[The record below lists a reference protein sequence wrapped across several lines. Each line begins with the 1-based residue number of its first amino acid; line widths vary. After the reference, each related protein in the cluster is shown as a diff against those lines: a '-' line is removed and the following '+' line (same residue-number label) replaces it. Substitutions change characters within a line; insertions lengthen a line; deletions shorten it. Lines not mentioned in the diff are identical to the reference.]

1 MYMKNSIFFKVLEH
15 KKQNKVLYY
24 IEIEDSICGFFA
36 LFRRVLSFIS
46 YADRRGWIPV
56 VVYGRDT
63 LYSEKEKILGTENAF
78 EYYFEQNVVE
88 NRKWHDFH
96 YNVLLSQ
103 IRDLGSEERMFSD
116 TGWSYY
122 TNTRYIAR
130 MADMYKNYIR
140 LNDRTDK
147 YIYTRI
153 ARLLKNKKTLGVHI
167 RGTDFNKQFNN
178 HPVPVTVKEYVNLIN
193 QVYKKY
199 GYKQVFIATDDER
212 CLQQIR
218 KELKVPIVYYKNT
231 KRSSTNRSVAFSSG
245 ERKYDKYHMGLEV
258 LTDAYTLAECDGF
271 IGCLSQV
278 DICVQIIKK
287 SMEQEF
293 EFIKIID
300 NGTVKNDRDCWEP
313 RG

>member
-1 MYMKNSIFFKVLEH
+1 M
-15 KKQNKVLYY
+15 
-24 IEIEDSICGFFA
+24 
-36 LFRRVLSFIS
+36 
-46 YADRRGWIPV
+46 
-56 VVYGRDT
+56 
-63 LYSEKEKILGTENAF
+63 
-78 EYYFEQNVVE
+78 
-88 NRKWHDFH
+88 
-96 YNVLLSQ
+96 
-103 IRDLGSEERMFSD
+103 
-116 TGWSYY
+116 
-122 TNTRYIAR
+122 
-130 MADMYKNYIR
+130 
-140 LNDRTDK
+140 
-147 YIYTRI
+147 
-153 ARLLKNKKTLGVHI
+153 LKNKKTLGVHI

-193 QVYKKY
+193 QVYEKY

-245 ERKYDKYHMGLEV
+245 ARKYDKYHMGLEV